1 MDGNG
6 TLIIVS
12 EAIAGLPHAFSGKN
26 YIPSGRCLYFVRL
39 LLVLHPV
46 FFVTYLWT
54 HGMYFGKYACNGF
67 KFYVPQ
73 HGLYFTLYGSN
84 CTVSTERGAL
94 TGNQSCCPLATF
106 RVREQFVSVKI
117 N

>member
-54 HGMYFGKYACNGF
+54 DEMYFCKYASNGF